1 MKSLCC
7 GYCIMTEKQLLE
19 TLGPIFPQGIGALG
33 ERIIYMCV
41 CRNTCCKYLS
51 LQSSNNLDFSTSV
64 LRLLH

>member
-19 TLGPIFPQGIGALG
+19 TLGPIFPQGVEALG

-41 CRNTCCKYLS
+41 CVEILVANTYLCKVVIIWIS
-51 LQSSNNLDFSTSV
+51 LHLY
-64 LRLLH
+64 

>member
-19 TLGPIFPQGIGALG
+19 TLGPIFPQGVEALG

-41 CRNTCCKYLS
+41 CVCVKKYL
-51 LQSSNNLDFSTSV
+51 LQILIFAK
-64 LRLLH
+64 